1 LRSPSVR
8 GPATTA
14 RVGCAALDKKLADEG
29 VIIDAVSVQEVRY
42 PKDATQRFSDAQ
54 AARTEVEKAK
64 TEQDKAEVQAETAV
78 APVMFL
84 LAFCD

>member
-1 LRSPSVR
+1 
-8 GPATTA
+8 
-14 RVGCAALDKKLADEG
+14 
-29 VIIDAVSVQEVRY
+29 VSVQEVRY